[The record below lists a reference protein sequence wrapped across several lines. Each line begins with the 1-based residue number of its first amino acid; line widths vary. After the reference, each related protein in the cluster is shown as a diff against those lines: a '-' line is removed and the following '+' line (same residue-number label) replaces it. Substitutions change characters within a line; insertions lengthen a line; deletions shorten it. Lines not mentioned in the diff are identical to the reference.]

1 MGTTSELAALN
12 KTGKGGAD
20 LSLPDRGTST
30 GLNGD
35 TYGAGLGV
43 DDTNSLGGIGG
54 NAMSDATFETNTRD
68 CK

>member
-43 DDTNSLGGIGG
+43 DDTNTLGGIGSKTK
-54 NAMSDATFETNTRD
+54 SDTTFETNTRD

>member
-54 NAMSDATFETNTRD
+54 NAKSDATFETNTRD

>member
-30 GLNGD
+30 GLNGS

-43 DDTNSLGGIGG
+43 DDTNPLGSISSKTG
-54 NAMSDATFETNTRD
+54 SDVAFETCT
-68 CK
+68 KEHM

>member
-20 LSLPDRGTST
+20 ISLPDRGTST

-43 DDTNSLGGIGG
+43 DDTNSLNSIGS
-54 NAMSDATFETNTRD
+54 ATKSDPALENCGVD
-68 CK
+68 C